1 MNLDSP
7 MKAKN
12 GQAATLILL
21 VAYSLDLVWKLFHW
35 SELTGDITGWGVA
48 LVLMVRF
55 AFMGFL
61 LYLYLRL
68 KKSTQ
73 DPQAAGGATIS
84 NSFRTILIMHRIMLG
99 AVVLYIV
106 TAERFTK
113 TNHSIPPSFGLSIA
127 VCALVV
133 VMIATGFRRKLLPTA
148 LGALRRDPRDAQA
161 LVRWRKAHIL
171 TMVLLVS
178 VALLGFSLRFVGA
191 SFWVAF
197 PFYFVSLA
205 LLLVWSPRKMK
216 AANDGFTST
225 SFGN

>member
-1 MNLDSP
+1 
-7 MKAKN
+7 MKPKN
-12 GQAATLILL
+12 GQRAILILL
-21 VAYSLDLVWKLFHW
+21 IAYSLDLVWKLFHW
-35 SELTGDITGWGVA
+35 TELTGDVAGWGVA
-48 LVLMVRF
+48 LALIVRF

-68 KKSTQ
+68 KKSSQ
-73 DPQAAGGATIS
+73 DPQAAARGS
-84 NSFRTILIMHRIMLG
+84 MSSSFRSIIIMHRVMVA

-106 TAERFTK
+106 TAERFAK
-113 TNHSIPPSFGLSIA
+113 TNHDFPPSFGLSLA

-133 VMIATGFRRKLLPTA
+133 VMIATGFRRKLLPSA
-148 LGALRRDPRDAQA
+148 LDALRRDLRDAQA
-161 LVRWRKAHIL
+161 LVCWRKAHIL

-178 VALLGFSLRFVGA
+178 VALFGFSLRFVGG

-205 LLLVWSPRKMK
+205 LLLIWSPREVV
-216 AANDGFTST
+216 ATNGGASSD